1 MRENTLSVKII
12 IPHRGV
18 REAIQDIVQS
28 ANGYQVQDAGHK
40 GKTDLLILELGENP
54 EKEFRTIEEL
64 LNASSVGGVFL
75 TSPSS
80 DQSLLLHAMRTGAK
94 EFFPQPIVEKE
105 VKEALERFRVQKNRP
120 SSPAAAP
127 SGRVINVIGSKGGV
141 GATTIAVNLAVSL
154 AQEKSQRTVALV
166 DMNTLFGDI
175 PIFLGFKPTYHLGE
189 VTDNIARLDTTFL
202 LNILSRHSSGIS
214 ILPSPGYLNGHR
226 PATPEIIEHLLDQMQ
241 SMFHYIVIDGGQ
253 SLSETALRILDLSDM
268 NLLISVLTLPCLSNV
283 NRLLNSLNKLQP
295 QTLQRTKVVANRYL
309 KKAQVS
315 LEDAEHSVKR
325 DIFWTIPN
333 DYKTTMAAINQ
344 GKSLSQLAPRAPV
357 TKSIKELA
365 SALMAGPES
374 GRGQRRGLFR
384 R

>member
-1 MRENTLSVKII
+1 MRENTLLVKIV
-12 IPHRGV
+12 IPNEVV
-18 REAIQDIVQS
+18 RETVRNIV
-28 ANGYQVQDAGHK
+28 AYADGYQVQEAGNK

-64 LNASSVGGVFL
+64 LNGGSVGGVFL

-105 VKEALERFRVQKNRP
+105 VKEALERFRVQKDRP
-120 SSPAAAP
+120 SSSAAAP
-127 SGRVINVIGSKGGV
+127 SGRVINVIGSKGGI

-154 AQEKSQRTVALV
+154 AQEKSRQTVALL

-175 PIFLGFKPTYHLGE
+175 PIFLGLKPTYHLGE
-189 VTDNIARLDTTFL
+189 VTDNITRLDTTFL
-202 LNILSRHSSGIS
+202 LNVLSRHSSGIS

-241 SMFHYIVIDGGQ
+241 SMFNYIVIDGGQ
-253 SLSETALRILDLSDM
+253 SLNETALRILDLSDM
-268 NLLISVLTLPCLSNV
+268 NLLISVLNLPCLSNV
-283 NRLLNSLNKLQP
+283 NRLLNSLNKIRP
-295 QTLQRTKVVANRYL
+295 QTLQRTRVVINRYL
-309 KKAQVS
+309 KKAQVC
-315 LEDAEHSVKR
+315 LEDAERAVNR

-344 GKSLSQLAPRAPV
+344 GKSLSQLAPRAAV

-374 GRGQRRGLFR
+374 VQGQRRGLFR